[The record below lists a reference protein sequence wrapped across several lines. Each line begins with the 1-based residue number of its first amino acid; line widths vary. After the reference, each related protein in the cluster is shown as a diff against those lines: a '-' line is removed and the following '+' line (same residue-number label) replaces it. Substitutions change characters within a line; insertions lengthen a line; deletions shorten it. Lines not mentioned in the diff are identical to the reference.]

1 MIKIND
7 KTYLAA
13 HAIKSIR
20 LVEPLEDDQLDYV
33 LVSTFDGENYQA
45 EPDSWQ
51 TLPQKLDEL
60 VFAVRTDSG
69 LES

>member
-20 LVEPLEDDQLDYV
+20 LVEPLEDDLLDYI

-45 EPDSWQ
+45 EPESWQ
-51 TLPQKLDEL
+51 GLSTKLTEL
-60 VFAVRTDSG
+60 VEAVRVDSG

>member
-1 MIKIND
+1 MIKISD
-7 KTYLAA
+7 RVYLAA

-20 LVEPLEDDQLDYV
+20 HVTPLEDDALDYI

-45 EPDSWQ
+45 EPESWQ
-51 TLPQKLDEL
+51 GLSSKLSEL
-60 VFAVRTDSG
+60 VEAVRTDSG